1 MARRLPFWAVSLGL
15 ASTAAPAAHAAPT
28 TFSLELH
35 ANDCSTTDQQL
46 ASAILTRV
54 PDATRVEGAAEV
66 GILAELWN
74 HGSSSIKVTLAQGES
89 QREFPGA
96 SCEEA
101 SAIIAFITALVLDA
115 RPEDRLKATEQA
127 GVPQAESPAAAP
139 PEPAKLPPPEPE
151 PITPTTH
158 TDVAAAAPRRTPPR
172 FGVNAA
178 LALET
183 AVAPTPPLGG
193 LFGVSVSWP
202 RPSVLT
208 PEIRAA
214 LLVTGSS
221 SEPADVGEVRF
232 SLIAGRLSACPVRP
246 TLLDGALV
254 LGACATFDAGSLHAQ
269 GDSRVGGK
277 PSPMPWLA
285 GGAGLVAEVRLNPSF
300 QLELQA
306 GAKLLFIHD
315 TFTLK
320 PDPAVMTEQPAPR
333 LPVYE
338 VPLFSAGFSL
348 GVGFAL

>member
-1 MARRLPFWAVSLGL
+1 MARRLPFLALSLGL
-15 ASTAAPAAHAAPT
+15 ASTAANARAQTAP

-35 ANDCSTTDQQL
+35 ANDCTTTDQEL
-46 ASAILTRV
+46 AAAILTRV
-54 PDATRVEGAAEV
+54 PNATRVETAAEV
-66 GILAELWN
+66 GIAAELWN
-74 HGSSSIKVTLAQGES
+74 HGVSSLKVTLAQGES

-101 SAIIAFITALVLDA
+101 SAIIAFISALVLDA

-127 GVPQAESPAAAP
+127 GLPQAES
-139 PEPAKLPPPEPE
+139 EPAKKAEPTPKPEPE
-151 PITPTTH
+151 PSQPTPA
-158 TDVAAAAPRRTPPR
+158 DVPPLPKRRTPLR

-178 LALET
+178 LTLET

-202 RPSVLT
+202 GPSALA
-208 PEIRAA
+208 PELRAA

-232 SLIAGRLSACPVRP
+232 SLIAGRLSGCPVRP
-246 TLLDGALV
+246 ALLGGKLV

-269 GDSRVGGK
+269 GDSRVQGS
-277 PSPMPWLA
+277 PYPMPWLA
-285 GGAGLVAEVRLNPSF
+285 GGAAVLAEVALNPSF

-306 GAKLLFIHD
+306 GAKFLFIHD

-320 PDPAVMTEQPAPR
+320 PDPAVMTAEPAPR
-333 LPVYE
+333 IPVYE

-348 GVGFAL
+348 GVGFNP